1 MHIHPI
7 GYRIRGV
14 SRGAARGSLWDMTPK
29 DAQRRLEILGFFAKH
44 GGEAT
49 LDAFGV
55 SRRTLSRW
63 KAALKAE
70 GGTSQS
76 PGAKSCAPQPRR
88 ETLGPEAL
96 ARNPGPGRRRRT
108 PRTDPRLGSE
118 IRRVRWLS
126 PNLGKAKLP
135 VLHEPEAE
143 RAWETLQPH
152 ARGVLRSRS
161 PSWTTTRS
169 YCAPTLPSST
179 ARWPSG

>member
-7 GYRIRGV
+7 GYRIRGI
-14 SRGAARGSLWDMTPK
+14 SRGATLDSLWDMTPR

-55 SRRTLSRW
+55 SRRTLSRC

-70 GGTSQS
+70 GGNPQS
-76 PGAKSCAPQPRR
+76 PGAKPWAPK
-88 ETLGPEAL
+88 
-96 ARNPGPGRRRRT
+96 RRRT
-108 PRTDPRLGSE
+108 PRTDPRLIGE

-135 VLHEPEAE
+135 VLLKP
-143 RAWETLQPH
+143 
-152 ARGVLRSRS
+152 
-161 PSWTTTRS
+161 
-169 YCAPTLPSST
+169 
-179 ARWPSG
+179 